1 MQGAFYRFI
10 KRSGLHAG
18 RIFFH
23 GIARMSLFRDGFLR
37 RVSLYRYLRSFGIDV
52 LPGCHS
58 SGMGKMVDMGVC
70 MDDGFDNPFSR
81 FPVVKVKTFGHD
93 FFRDERGNDH
103 DAFLSLHNSYV
114 RKTVPVNLVNSFR
127 DFKQRSFGIGTGNA
141 PRIRF
146 VFGALFR
153 ILHAVKVILVCSV
166 HSASPYG
173 HCQKRGGQTVYFYD
187 HIGALL
193 MECAKNKREACFPEF
208 TM

>member
-1 MQGAFYRFI
+1 MAFCGEFPCI
-10 KRSGLHAG
+10 
-18 RIFFH
+18 
-23 GIARMSLFRDGFLR
+23 GICVPLELMSCP
-37 RVSLYRYLRSFGIDV
+37 DV
-52 LPGCHS
+52 TLLAWAKWSIWGCVWT
-58 SGMGKMVDMGVC
+58 MALTI
-70 MDDGFDNPFSR
+70 R
-81 FPVVKVKTFGHD
+81 FPA
-93 FFRDERGNDH
+93 FRDERGNDH